1 MSKVACSTEFG
12 RHHVPPVLILHCTAD
27 QLFCLCTND
36 YAKSEPAC
44 CPGAG
49 VDWPEWPHVLGTLSI
64 GMILQSF
71 LPFLAMAIGQ
81 FFQVLSLRHIPMSRL
96 GTAIDTACEIWQY
109 RSCANLHAPA
119 PWGCHWGHRSSRPGL
134 QRRLL
139 APGVPPQCAH
149 WPDWQR

>member
-1 MSKVACSTEFG
+1 MHVEQEAMSKVASSTEFG

-27 QLFCLCTND
+27 QMFCLCTND

-81 FFQVLSLRHIPMSRL
+81 FFTGFEFKAHSYEPARH
-96 GTAIDTACEIWQY
+96 
-109 RSCANLHAPA
+109 
-119 PWGCHWGHRSSRPGL
+119 CH
-134 QRRLL
+134 
-139 APGVPPQCAH
+139 
-149 WPDWQR
+149 